1 MTFDWPLALWGLFLV
16 PLVVGA
22 YLLLQRRR
30 MRYAVRFTNLDLLA
44 NVVERSPRWRRHV
57 PAALFLFALAA
68 LLVGVARPQAV
79 LKTPEEQAT
88 VVLAMDVSTSMEA
101 TDVEP
106 SRLAAAQR
114 AAETFLDRVP
124 DEMRVGLVTFSS
136 EARVLVPPTSEHA
149 QVEEALGFLVPDGG
163 TAIGDAIAVSVRL
176 KASQGGAELAAARD
190 EGGPPLVVLLLSD
203 GEPSPETL
211 DPVQAAEEAQAQGV
225 KVYTVA
231 LGTDEGT
238 VTLDDG
244 FGNEEVVPV
253 PPDRET
259 LTQVAEITGGEFF
272 EAPTDEALQ
281 SVYESLGSDIG
292 FREKKTDITFAFAAG
307 GALLLLGGG
316 LLSALWFNR
325 LP

>member
-1 MTFDWPLALWGLFLV
+1 MTFDWPLALWGLLLV
-16 PLVVGA
+16 PLLLGA

-30 MRYAVRFTNLDLLA
+30 TKYAVRFTNLDLLA

-57 PAALFLFALAA
+57 PAALSLLALAA

-79 LKTPEEQAT
+79 VKTPEEQAA

-106 SRLAAAQR
+106 SRLAAAQE
-114 AAETFLDRVP
+114 AAQTFVDRVP
-124 DEMRVGLVTFSS
+124 GKMRVGLVTFSS
-136 EARVLVPPTSEHA
+136 EARVLVPPTSDHT
-149 QVEEALGFLVPDGG
+149 QVEEALGYLVPDGG
-163 TAIGDAIAVSVRL
+163 TAIGDAIAASVQL
-176 KASQGGAELAAARD
+176 DGSAAGTELAAEDDR
-190 EGGPPLVVLLLSD
+190 EGPPLVVLLLSD
-203 GEPSPETL
+203 GTPSPDTL
-211 DPVQAAEEAQAQGV
+211 DPVQAAEEARAQGV
-225 KVYTVA
+225 RVYTVA

-244 FGNEEVVPV
+244 LGNEEVVPV

-281 SVYESLGSDIG
+281 AVYESLGSDIG
-292 FREKKTDITFAFAAG
+292 FTEKETDITFAFAGG
-307 GALLLLGGG
+307 GALLLLAGG
-316 LLSALWFNR
+316 LLSALWFGR